1 MERQRKSF
9 QYTRFWLRLHVQRS
23 PDRTRLD
30 EAVPE
35 EKQGRKTCQFS
46 AHFVKSGMIRGF
58 SLSDEQYPLLKNAFS
73 CYNQKIMPAQKP
85 TLIFLVEHSRLLRRG
100 QREALLKALPGM
112 TPAKQAEL
120 AALLAGEAAVLQKA
134 AEFSIRSAAERN
146 DKQFFADL
154 DAFFAKAGATLSKAE
169 EPFEKTDESQQLDHF
184 FDAA

>member
-1 MERQRKSF
+1 
-9 QYTRFWLRLHVQRS
+9 
-23 PDRTRLD
+23 
-30 EAVPE
+30 
-35 EKQGRKTCQFS
+35 
-46 AHFVKSGMIRGF
+46 
-58 SLSDEQYPLLKNAFS
+58 
-73 CYNQKIMPAQKP
+73 MPAQKP